1 MQPKGGCMLLYF
13 VNSKN
18 GTKCKNFAVLL
29 CFYVNTLILLH
40 FLRFQKGGYS
50 PPSHP
55 LNPPLDSY
63 IYWFLILFKF
73 QNKDDMRADEFHHY
87 VIHLKYLLNSLYV
100 TIFGKIDHLRAST
113 EITFYLYVKVTFMHC
128 QETLSA

>member
-1 MQPKGGCMLLYF
+1 MQKLCCFIVFLCQYI
-13 VNSKN
+13 NS
-18 GTKCKNFAVLL
+18 FALPE
-29 CFYVNTLILLH
+29 ISE
-40 FLRFQKGGYS
+40 GGYS

-73 QNKDDMRADEFHHY
+73 QNKDDMRADEFHHC

-113 EITFYLYVKVTFMHC
+113 EINFLPVRESYIHALSRNTKCLTIDGQVCFYRRPFADAV
-128 QETLSA
+128 EP